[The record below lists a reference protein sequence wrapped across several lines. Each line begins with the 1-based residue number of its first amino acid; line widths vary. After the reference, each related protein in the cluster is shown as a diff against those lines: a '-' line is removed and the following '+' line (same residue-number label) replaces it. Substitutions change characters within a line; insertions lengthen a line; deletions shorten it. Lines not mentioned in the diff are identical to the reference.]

1 MSMSSA
7 QLWSEFQAS
16 KSEESRQQLVL
27 SYLWLVRYLAGR
39 LAVRLPAAI
48 NQEDLESCGVLGL
61 LEAIDKFDPAMG
73 KDFESYA
80 CVRIRG
86 AMLDELR
93 RVNWIPRTIWQKL
106 QALRAVREKLEN
118 SGAGAV
124 TEEAVAR
131 EMGWETAEVRRLDA
145 HSRRIYAVSLDELA
159 ATAGGET
166 VRLGDAI
173 PDEGSPDPL
182 ELVVEEDNRRLLAKA
197 IESLNEKDRLVLS
210 LYYQQGL
217 TLKEIG
223 KILEVSES
231 RVCQLH
237 GRALSRLRE
246 KLQSEGIGGRG

>member
-1 MSMSSA
+1 MSSA
-7 QLWSEFQAS
+7 QLWSEFQKS
-16 KSEESRQQLVL
+16 KSEELRQQLIL

-61 LEAIDKFDPAMG
+61 LEAIDKFDPALG

-80 CVRIRG
+80 YVRIRG

-106 QALRAVREKLEN
+106 QALRAAREKLEN
-118 SGAGAV
+118 HGEGVV

-131 EMGWETAEVRRLDA
+131 EVGWEAAEVRRLEA
-145 HSRRIYAVSLDELA
+145 HSRRIYAVSLDEMA

-173 PDEGSPDPL
+173 PDESSPDPL
-182 ELVVEEDNRRLLAKA
+182 DLVVEEDDRQLLVKA
-197 IESLNEKDRLVLS
+197 IESLNDKDRLVLS
-210 LYYQQGL
+210 LHYQKGL

-223 KILEVSES
+223 KVLEVSES

-237 GRALSRLRE
+237 GRALSRLRKKLEELYRE
-246 KLQSEGIGGRG
+246 K

>member
-1 MSMSSA
+1 MSSA
-7 QLWSEFQAS
+7 QLWSQFQKT
-16 KSEESRQQLVL
+16 KSEELRQQLVL

-61 LEAIDKFDPAMG
+61 LEAIDKFDPALG

-80 CVRIRG
+80 CMRIRG

-106 QALRAVREKLEN
+106 QVLRAAREKLEN
-118 SGAGAV
+118 HGEGVV

-131 EMGWETAEVRRLDA
+131 EVGWEAAEVRRLEA
-145 HSRRIYAVSLDELA
+145 HSRRIYAVSLDEMA

-173 PDEGSPDPL
+173 PDENSPDPL
-182 ELVVEEDNRRLLAKA
+182 ELVVEEDDRQLLVKA

-223 KILEVSES
+223 KVLEVSES

-237 GRALSRLRE
+237 SRALGRLRKKLEELYQE
-246 KLQSEGIGGRG
+246 K